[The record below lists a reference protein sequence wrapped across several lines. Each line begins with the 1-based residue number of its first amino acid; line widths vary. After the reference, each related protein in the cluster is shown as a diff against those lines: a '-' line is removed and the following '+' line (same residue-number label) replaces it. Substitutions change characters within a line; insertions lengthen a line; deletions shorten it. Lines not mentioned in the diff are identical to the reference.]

1 MGRPRTKSAPKLPTT
16 TRGRRTREG
25 LIVAGR
31 EILERQGWP
40 GFTPEAV
47 AQVAGVS
54 YGTFYTYFESK
65 EDLLHS
71 VLRSVAGE
79 MFTSSLV
86 PPDTTDDPYTR
97 LVESNRRYL
106 RAWDR
111 AAKVV
116 RIVEQGAV
124 ADEGLRQMV
133 LEIRELYVSRSTEGI
148 RRLQEAGLANP
159 GLEPRLTAIALGSMV
174 EQVGHVIDTLAEAY
188 DEDAV
193 VDHLSRLWAAAI
205 GLRGAPDEGWTAD
218 PRGSGSAAAG

>member
-1 MGRPRTKSAPKLPTT
+1 MAPKMPTT

-25 LIVAGR
+25 LVLAGR
-31 EILERQGWP
+31 EVLESQGWS
-40 GFTPEAV
+40 GFSPEAV
-47 AQVAGVS
+47 AQTAGVS

-65 EDLLHS
+65 EDLLHT

-106 RAWDR
+106 RAWDQASR
-111 AAKVV
+111 VM

-124 ADEGLRQMV
+124 ADEGLRQTV

-148 RRLQEAGLANP
+148 KRLQEAGLANP
-159 GLEPRLTAIALGSMV
+159 GLDARLTAIALGSMV
-174 EQVGHVIDTLAEAY
+174 EQVGHVLDTLAEAF

-193 VDHLSRLWAAAI
+193 VDHLSRLWASAI
-205 GLRGAPDEGWTAD
+205 GLRGAPDEGWAGVA
-218 PRGSGSAAAG
+218 PAAGGATSG